1 MEIVTALV
9 FCLGLTIAYGS
20 STGRTPCTDLT
31 GTWRNELGSNM
42 TVQRVGDSYKI
53 TGRYNTSVESSA
65 GASRISSDISGL
77 VQPVA
82 GGSLV
87 AFNVLWNHGASITSW
102 VGQCLVCDGQEKL
115 YTTWVLRSLQIPRK
129 RWMSTRIN
137 QDTFWRVD
145 EDSQDAAH
153 DATVNVQSSDVLGN
167 WKSVTGDSVEITQAS
182 EQGSMEGLHKGSGA
196 ENGAPVFGRF
206 DGNQTY
212 IALGFAAANNQYIR
226 GWTGHIYNPQDANQQ
241 METSW
246 LSHTFSNLCN
256 DPRKHVEYGMD
267 YYSKGGANVE

>member
-1 MEIVTALV
+1 MQTFTTLV
-9 FCLGLTIAYGS
+9 FCLGLALAYGS
-20 STGRTPCTDLT
+20 PTGRVPCSDLT
-31 GTWRNELGSNM
+31 GTWRNQLGSNM
-42 TVQRVGDSYKI
+42 TVTRIGNSHKF
-53 TGRYNTSVESSA
+53 TGRYNTSVESTA
-65 GASRISSDISGL
+65 GASTISSDISGQ

-87 AFNVLWNHGASITSW
+87 AFNVLWNHGASLTAW

-115 YTTWVLRSLQIPRK
+115 YTTWVLRSVQIPRK

-145 EDSQDAAH
+145 ENQ
-153 DATVNVQSSDVLGN
+153 ATALDGNVNVPTSDVLGN

-182 EQGSMEGLHKGSGA
+182 EQGSMEGLHKAPGA
-196 ENGAPVFGRF
+196 ANGATVYGRF

-212 IALGFAAANNQYIR
+212 TALGFAAANDQYIR
-226 GWTGHIYNPQDANQQ
+226 GWAGHIYNSEDRV

-246 LSHTFSNLCN
+246 LSHKFSNLCN
-256 DPRKHVEYGMD
+256 DPRKYVEYGMD
-267 YYSKGGANVE
+267 YYSK